1 MIPIYSTAVLY
12 DKVIPRNHNY
22 FKVKWY
28 HESRVFY
35 KFWEAWIEDVLYTMD
50 QLIAD
55 NGVIMLKELSLTTV
69 EYLKAGVH
77 RAINAPV
84 SKPKGSEVYLQTQ
97 EI

>member
-1 MIPIYSTAVLY
+1 
-12 DKVIPRNHNY
+12 
-22 FKVKWY
+22 
-28 HESRVFY
+28 
-35 KFWEAWIEDVLYTMD
+35 MD